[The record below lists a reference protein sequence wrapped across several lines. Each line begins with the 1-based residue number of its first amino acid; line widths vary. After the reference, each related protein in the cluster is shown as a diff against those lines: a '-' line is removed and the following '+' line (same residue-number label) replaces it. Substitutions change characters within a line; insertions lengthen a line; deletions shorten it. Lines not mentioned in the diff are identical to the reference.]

1 MFFYHESLVMI
12 ALHEITNL
20 FAVFR
25 LELYLFSFYS
35 CSFLDF
41 VCFIFHFLFILG
53 KRLFLSCKCKLNGC
67 WLWDSCRHA
76 AFEGIEYFLLTF
88 NMLRIWFIYNFFF
101 HVVLHGSLLC
111 SVEFDHFVLPIG
123 FTLGKLTKLFFLI
136 SIIGNILNLVFFLH
150 SPSFFLVTEIPVCC
164 QCGSVFVNLLLQ
176 FSWYVNPLL
185 PLCYYAFFRRMS
197 YCALVCNIIWCFFC
211 H

>member
-1 MFFYHESLVMI
+1 M
-12 ALHEITNL
+12 
-20 FAVFR
+20 R
-25 LELYLFSFYS
+25 
-35 CSFLDF
+35 FLQTGS
-41 VCFIFHFLFILG
+41 IWGNWEFLF
-53 KRLFLSCKCKLNGC
+53 LN
-67 WLWDSCRHA
+67 
-76 AFEGIEYFLLTF
+76 LTCCASDLYIICF
-88 NMLRIWFIYNFFF
+88 D
-101 HVVLHGSLLC
+101 VVLHGSLLC
-111 SVEFDHFVLPIG
+111 SVELGHFVLPISVN
-123 FTLGKLTKLFFLI
+123 LGKLRHFFL
-136 SIIGNILNLVFFLH
+136 SQLLENLAFFLH